1 MSGLNLLQTASNA
14 TGSGLLG
21 SLGPLGALY
30 GGARFLQDALNPDKG
45 KVVIYSD
52 AAPPLNLKNMA
63 DYESI
68 IPDADYQRLVS
79 SGMDQTSANR
89 HINNLFAGQE
99 DTFIRTDPANVRA
112 ILGQPGAPTESSG
125 GEGGGGGGGGRG
137 SLQLDRY
144 TGNTQ
149 VPLTPELQQTIDL
162 ITQMITDPNSNYR
175 SLLSGKPDYGQLER
189 GVLTP
194 ARRELLEQIIPSIGE
209 AYSGG
214 PYGGGY
220 NTGARRDAQMGAAN
234 EFAETSAKVRA
245 DEAGKAK
252 DRSMQ
257 AMSMLPSFAGIQ
269 DIELQNDIA
278 NKEREIATHY
288 ANQGLTAQEFQ
299 ADMQEMEMA
308 LKRSGLNLQ
317 SAMFEWQQSQ
327 ANLNRQD
334 QLNAISRSEDLANWS
349 LAGNALGQVAQ
360 LAGYNEGGQYTDLFT
375 AGAQFAG
382 GYSVPAWQTVLNSGS
397 FDFSSLWED

>member
-1 MSGLNLLQTASNA
+1 MSGLNLLKTASNA

-112 ILGQPGAPTESSG
+112 ILGQPGAPTESG
-125 GEGGGGGGGGRG
+125 GGGGGGGGRG

-334 QLNAISRSEDLANWS
+334 QLNAISDRENLANWS
-349 LAGNALGQVAQ
+349 LAGNVAGR
-360 LAGYNEGGQYTDLFT
+360 AISYFGGGDYTDLTT
-375 AGAQFAG
+375 AGAQYLG
-382 GYSVPAWQTVLNSGS
+382 GYSGPALQTVLNSGS